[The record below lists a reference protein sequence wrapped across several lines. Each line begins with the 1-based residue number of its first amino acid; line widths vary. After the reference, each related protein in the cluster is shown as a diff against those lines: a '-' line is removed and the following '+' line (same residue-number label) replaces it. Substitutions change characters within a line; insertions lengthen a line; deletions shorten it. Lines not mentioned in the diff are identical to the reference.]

1 MNPETKLTDNQIK
14 RICARHNIPYR
25 SQTRI
30 NTGFSHEVHRLN
42 DDLLIKLFNTSKP
55 RNYET
60 ELSLLKSDLDFLK
73 PELIASHKGTSEQ
86 DRSYI
91 IMSFVDGISL
101 GSKWHE
107 ATNEQREQLIK
118 DISKNLAIINHLDP
132 KVISIATDDW
142 QTTIEKR
149 IAELTNKL
157 IAKSILTEQQ
167 KQKIIATTEANK
179 KYLTNSELLP
189 VYWDIHFD
197 NFVVSENFELQAIID
212 LENVELAA
220 LDYPLFVVEK
230 LMDEPHK
237 YLREEDEEYADVED
251 YAKLKDW
258 YRQYYPQIFAFENQD
273 ERVKLYLLIDTLH
286 LLVDWSHVHVKEL
299 HDKLDELTQI

>member
-1 MNPETKLTDNQIK
+1 MNPETKLTDEQVK
-14 RICARHNIPYR
+14 EICARHNIPYR
-25 SQTRI
+25 SHTRI

-55 RNYET
+55 KNFET
-60 ELSLLKSDLDFLK
+60 ELALLKSNLDFPK
-73 PELIASHKGTSEQ
+73 PKLIASYQGTSEQ

-91 IMSFVDGISL
+91 IMSFVSGLSL

-107 ATNEQREQLIK
+107 ATDKQRERLVA
-118 DISKNLAIINHLDP
+118 DISKTLTSINRLDP
-132 KVISIATDDW
+132 KIIGDTSDDW
-142 QTTIEKR
+142 QTTIEKS
-149 IAELTNKL
+149 ITKLTDKL
-157 IAKSILTEQQ
+157 LAKNILTDPQ

-179 KYLTNSELLP
+179 KYLTNSKLCP

-197 NFVVSENFELQAIID
+197 NFLVNDDFELQAIID
-212 LENVELAA
+212 LENVELSA

-230 LMDEPHK
+230 LMEEPHK
-237 YLREEDEEYADVED
+237 YLREEDEKYADVKD

-258 YRQYYPQIFAFENQD
+258 YRQYYPEMFGFENQD

-286 LLVDWSHVHVKEL
+286 LLVDWSHVNEL
-299 HDKLDELTQI
+299 YEKLDTLTQS

>member
-1 MNPETKLTDNQIK
+1 MNPETKLTDDQVK
-14 RICARHNIPYR
+14 EICARHSIPYR
-25 SQTRI
+25 SHARI

-55 RNYET
+55 SNYET
-60 ELSLLKSDLDFLK
+60 ELALLKSDLDFLK
-73 PELIASHKGTSEQ
+73 PALVASYKGTREQ

-91 IMSFVDGISL
+91 IMSFVNGISL

-107 ATNEQREQLIK
+107 ANSEQRQQLIK
-118 DISKNLAIINHLDP
+118 DISKTLAVINRLDP

-142 QTTIEKR
+142 QTSIEKR
-149 IAELTNKL
+149 ITELTDKL
-157 IAKSILTEQQ
+157 VAKSILTKQR

-179 KYLTNSELLP
+179 QYLTNSKLLP

-197 NFVVSENFELQAIID
+197 NFLVNEKFELQAIID
-212 LENVELAA
+212 LENVELTA

-230 LMDEPHK
+230 LMNEPHK
-237 YLREEDEEYADVED
+237 YLREEDEKYADVKD

-258 YRQYYPQIFAFENQD
+258 YKQYYPQMFAFANQD

-286 LLVDWSHVHVKEL
+286 LLVDWSHVKEL
-299 HDKLDELTQI
+299 YDKLDELTQV

>member
-1 MNPETKLTDNQIK
+1 MNPETKLTDEQIK
-14 RICARHNIPYR
+14 EICARHNIPYR
-25 SQTRI
+25 SHTRI

-55 RNYET
+55 RNFEA
-60 ELSLLKSDLDFLK
+60 ELALLKSNLDFPK
-73 PELIASHKGTSEQ
+73 PKFVASYQGTSEQ

-91 IMSFVDGISL
+91 IMSFVSGLSL

-107 ATNEQREQLIK
+107 ASDEQRELLIA
-118 DISKNLAIINHLDP
+118 DISKTLASINRLDP
-132 KVISIATDDW
+132 KIIGDTSDDW
-142 QTTIEKR
+142 QATIEKS
-149 IAELTNKL
+149 ITKLTHKL
-157 IAKSILTEQQ
+157 LAKNILTEPQ

-179 KYLTNSELLP
+179 KYLANSKLYP

-197 NFVVSENFELQAIID
+197 NFLVNDDFELQAIID
-212 LENVELAA
+212 LENVELSA

-230 LMDEPHK
+230 LMEEPHK
-237 YLREEDEEYADVED
+237 YLREEDEKYAEVKD

-258 YRQYYPQIFAFENQD
+258 YRQYYPEMFAFEHQD

-286 LLVDWSHVHVKEL
+286 LLVDWPHVNEL
-299 HDKLDELTQI
+299 YEKLDELTQN

>member
-1 MNPETKLTDNQIK
+1 MNPETKLTDGQVK
-14 RICARHNIPYR
+14 EICARHNIPYR
-25 SQTRI
+25 SHTRI
-30 NTGFSHEVHRLN
+30 NTGFRHEVHRLN

-60 ELSLLKSDLDFLK
+60 ELALLKSDLDFLK
-73 PELIASHKGTSEQ
+73 PELVASHKSTRGQ

-91 IMSFVDGISL
+91 IISFVNGISL

-118 DISKNLAIINHLDP
+118 DISKTLAVINRLDP
-132 KVISIATDDW
+132 KVIGNAVDDW

-149 IAELTNKL
+149 ITELTNKL
-157 IAKSILTEQQ
+157 VAKSILTEQQ
-167 KQKIIATTEANK
+167 RQKIILTTEANK
-179 KYLTNSELLP
+179 KYLTSSELLP

-197 NFVVSENFELQAIID
+197 NFLVNENFELQAIID

-237 YLREEDEEYADVED
+237 YLREEDEKYADVKD

-258 YRQYYPQIFAFENQD
+258 YKQYYPQMFAFANQD

-286 LLVDWSHVHVKEL
+286 LLVDWSHVKEL
-299 HDKLDELTQI
+299 YDKLDELTQN